1 MHRLQLK
8 WKVTD
13 VIIFCNNYVNK
24 KGKDPMSAIPKDPM
38 ILLSYINTQLRDN
51 YSSLEE
57 LCQAM
62 DLDEDQIKKT
72 LSDIGFEYEPEWLFT
87 DTMPETG
94 KTESIK
100 ALKKLEVKQNW

>member
-24 KGKDPMSAIPKDPM
+24 KGKDPMSAIPKDSM

-51 YSSLEE
+51 YSSLKE

-72 LSDIGFEYEPEWLFT
+72 LSDIGFEYEPE
-87 DTMPETG
+87 
-94 KTESIK
+94 
-100 ALKKLEVKQNW
+100 QNCFR

>member
-13 VIIFCNNYVNK
+13 VIIFCNNYVKK
-24 KGKDPMSAIPKDPM
+24 KGKDPMSAIHKDPM

-51 YSSLEE
+51 YSSLKE

-72 LSDIGFEYEPEWLFT
+72 LSDIGFEYEPE
-87 DTMPETG
+87 
-94 KTESIK
+94 
-100 ALKKLEVKQNW
+100 QNCFR

>member
-24 KGKDPMSAIPKDPM
+24 KGKDPMSSIPKDPM

-72 LSDIGFEYEPEWLFT
+72 LSDIGFEYEPE
-87 DTMPETG
+87 
-94 KTESIK
+94 
-100 ALKKLEVKQNW
+100 QNCFR

>member
-24 KGKDPMSAIPKDPM
+24 KGKDPIECNTQRSYD
-38 ILLSYINTQLRDN
+38 LLSYINTQLRDN

-72 LSDIGFEYEPEWLFT
+72 LSDIGFEYEPE
-87 DTMPETG
+87 
-94 KTESIK
+94 
-100 ALKKLEVKQNW
+100 QNCFR

>member
-24 KGKDPMSAIPKDPM
+24 KGKDPMSAIPKVPM

-72 LSDIGFEYEPEWLFT
+72 LSDIGFEYEPE
-87 DTMPETG
+87 
-94 KTESIK
+94 
-100 ALKKLEVKQNW
+100 QNCFR